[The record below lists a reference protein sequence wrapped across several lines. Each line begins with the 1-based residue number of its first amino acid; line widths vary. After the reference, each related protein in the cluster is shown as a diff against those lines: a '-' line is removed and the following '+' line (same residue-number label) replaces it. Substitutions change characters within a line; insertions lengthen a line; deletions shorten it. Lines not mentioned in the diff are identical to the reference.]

1 LLFDFLFIQKVASQF
16 VVEVKN
22 RKKDLEHFNLLASQL
37 QHRNALC
44 GQEMTLNLINGDWD
58 QIMQGVKGLITTQN
72 GNGLETRASGDGGG
86 SKLFTAPGSP
96 LMRSAPME
104 VATRMAKMMDA
115 VAAIDRQ
122 LDTQTLGTE
131 RPCENL
137 AAQSEALSTVKNAL
151 DRLRPTLKQTDQD
164 LDRLSSANL
173 SMEYFE
179 QLSNSNSKLHKEWD
193 RVRYRYAQRQE
204 LWSGSKKLETDLML
218 RKEQIEVWLRS
229 IRNDSANINVTNED
243 IENKGKLAAE
253 LTTFCKAFMTK
264 TSAQEAVAVQA
275 EVDSLLRRWRS
286 ILAVLT
292 KERKAAFGL
301 CEKVDSMSLTISKAV
316 NASHIAALEAA
327 ITELTEL
334 HGGING
340 LRSQLCQRINDEGMR
355 DPALLKART
364 TVERLAVNLP
374 RRIEALKEK
383 EQRLRG
389 LKEKRG
395 MIMSQIE
402 DISDQV
408 KRSKASGHDQ
418 QVMFKSAQLAIANLQ
433 YEVNRVLN
441 DFACLEREVANHQ
454 MEMDADTS
462 TEMLALKSAW
472 LNLSADVR
480 HLATG
485 FIDSKR
491 HLDFGSASDTATT
504 ANPSLTSP
512 QSTYSITNESCVS
525 PTTCSQSSFLSDES
539 QVDFDDLAARIEK
552 ELQQILEEATQL
564 DLAVDD
570 PVAIRAVVDHQQQ
583 VI

>member
-1 LLFDFLFIQKVASQF
+1 
-16 VVEVKN
+16 
-22 RKKDLEHFNLLASQL
+22 
-37 QHRNALC
+37 
-44 GQEMTLNLINGDWD
+44 
-58 QIMQGVKGLITTQN
+58 
-72 GNGLETRASGDGGG
+72 
-86 SKLFTAPGSP
+86 
-96 LMRSAPME
+96 
-104 VATRMAKMMDA
+104 MDA

-301 CEKVDSMSLTISKAV
+301 CEKVDSMSLTIGKAV
-316 NASHIAALEAA
+316 NASHITALEAA

-364 TVERLAVNLP
+364 SVERLAVNLP

-383 EQRLRG
+383 EQRLRS

-408 KRSKASGHDQ
+408 KRSKASGLDQ
-418 QVMFKSAQLAIANLQ
+418 QVTFKSAQLAIANLQ
-433 YEVNRVLN
+433 YEVRYN
-441 DFACLEREVANHQ
+441 
-454 MEMDADTS
+454 
-462 TEMLALKSAW
+462 KSY
-472 LNLSADVR
+472 
-480 HLATG
+480 
-485 FIDSKR
+485 I
-491 HLDFGSASDTATT
+491 LD
-504 ANPSLTSP
+504 N
-512 QSTYSITNESCVS
+512 
-525 PTTCSQSSFLSDES
+525 
-539 QVDFDDLAARIEK
+539 
-552 ELQQILEEATQL
+552 
-564 DLAVDD
+564 
-570 PVAIRAVVDHQQQ
+570 
-583 VI
+583 

>member
-1 LLFDFLFIQKVASQF
+1 MASQF
-16 VVEVKN
+16 VLEVKN
-22 RKKDLEHFNLLASQL
+22 RKKDLDHFNLLASQL
-37 QHRNALC
+37 QQRNALC
-44 GQEMTLNLINGDWD
+44 GQEMALNLINGDWD
-58 QIMQGVKGLITTQN
+58 QIMQGVKGLIPAVQN
-72 GNGLETRASGDGGG
+72 GNSIETRSSGDGGT
-86 SKLFTAPGSP
+86 KLFAPPGSP

-137 AAQSEALSTVKNAL
+137 AAQSEALGTVKNAL

-179 QLSNSNSKLHKEWD
+179 QLSNSNSRLHKEWD

-204 LWSGSKKLETDLML
+204 LWSSSKKLETDLL
-218 RKEQIEVWLRS
+218 SRKEQIEMWLRGIS
-229 IRNDSANINVTNED
+229 IDSSSMHVTNED
-243 IENKGKLAAE
+243 IESKGKLAAE

-264 TSAQEAVAVQA
+264 TSAQEAVAVQS

-292 KERKAAFGL
+292 TERKAAFNL
-301 CEKVDSMSLTISKAV
+301 CEKVDSISLTMSKV
-316 NASHIAALEAA
+316 INASDKAALENA
-327 ITELTEL
+327 ITDLTEL
-334 HGGING
+334 NDSIDGI
-340 LRSQLCQRINDEGMR
+340 RSQLCQRINDDGMR
-355 DPALLKART
+355 DPTLLKART
-364 TVERLAVNLP
+364 TVERLAVTLP

-383 EQRLRG
+383 DQRLHC
-389 LKEKRG
+389 LKEKQG
-395 MIMSQIE
+395 SILSQIE

-408 KRSKASGHDQ
+408 KQAKSTGEQ
-418 QVMFKSAQLAIANLQ
+418 QVTFKSSQLAIANMQ
-433 YEVNRVLN
+433 YEVNRILN
-441 DFACLEREVANHQ
+441 DFVCLEREVANQQ
-454 MEMDADTS
+454 MEMDTNTS
-462 TEMLALKSAW
+462 TEMLSLKTAW
-472 LNLSADVR
+472 LNLSADAR
-480 HLATG
+480 HLATS
-485 FIDSKR
+485 DSKKP
-491 HLDFGSASDTATT
+491 LDLGSTSDTAT
-504 ANPSLTSP
+504 ANASLTSP
-512 QSTYSITNESCVS
+512 HSTYSITNESCQS

-570 PVAIRAVVDHQQQ
+570 PIAIRAVVDHQQQ
-583 VI
+583 VLVQGLS